1 MKMSRFV
8 KRLVAVFAGAALAA
22 GIGSAAWAEVEV
34 GAFGIREVTTDP
46 QAEGYYEELFQAEK
60 YNFKVIRTIAPAY
73 EAEGWNSYFNTTTTA
88 FKVLKEGEE
97 FGEKQQERLNKVLA
111 LRHALVQVRTEEE
124 TVWPLWGDSMPILT
138 KEDSLDF
145 QKYPYDN
152 SDFAPFLVPYLV
164 EDQSQA
170 KGNLIV
176 VAGGGYTERANHL
189 EGYPVAEA
197 FYALGYNC
205 YVLQRR
211 VSPYIAKDIWQDM
224 QRSIRL
230 VRYEVEKRG
239 LGGADMIAATGFSGG
254 SATVLGAIANNY
266 GSLQPE
272 DLDGSYVP
280 DEIDALNSDLDA
292 ALCIYGPNYNPGH
305 EGFKG
310 LETENPNI
318 PAFFL
323 AVGFLD
329 TTGAIEDNITL
340 ANSVQD
346 RAPLLEY
353 HAFANTRHG
362 FGVGTEGTN
371 SITWIPMAD
380 CFMQQVKA
388 IEAEE

>member
-1 MKMSRFV
+1 MKIKSLV
-8 KRLVAVFAGAALAA
+8 KRTLVFFASAALATA
-22 GIGSAAWAEVEV
+22 IGSAALAEIEV

-60 YNFKVIRTIAPAY
+60 YNYKIIRTIAPAY
-73 EAEGWNSYFNTTTTA
+73 EAEGWNTYFGTATTA
-88 FKVLKEGEE
+88 FKVLKEGTEID
-97 FGEKQQERLNKVLA
+97 EKQQERLDKVLA
-111 LRHALVQVRTEEE
+111 KRQELVQVKSEEDV
-124 TVWPLWGDSMPILT
+124 VWPLWGDTMPILT
-138 KEDSLDF
+138 KEASLDF
-145 QKYPYDN
+145 KKRPYDN
-152 SDFAPFLVPYLV
+152 PDFSPFLVPYLV

-170 KGNLIV
+170 KGNVIV

-224 QRSIRL
+224 QRSIRV

-254 SATVLGAIANNY
+254 SATVLGAIAYNY
-266 GSLQPE
+266 GDLQPE

-280 DEIDALNSDLDA
+280 DEIDQLSSDLDV
-292 ALCIYGPNYNPGH
+292 ALCIYGPNYNPSSG
-305 EGFKG
+305 GFRG
-310 LETENPNI
+310 LETDNPNL

-323 AVGFLD
+323 AVGMQD
-329 TTGAIEDNITL
+329 TTGAIADNLTL
-340 ANSVQD
+340 ADSVVE
-346 RAPLLEY
+346 RTPLLEY
-353 HAFANTRHG
+353 HAFANTKHG

-388 IEAEE
+388 LESEE